1 MKKIILILCACAVFA
16 AVGCGNENNGA
27 NKNAKNVNDV
37 FSSSAKDTSS
47 ESSSSS
53 QASSVSSSTAQT
65 QAESSSSKETE
76 NKYDK
81 IDTDLSAMSET
92 MAYAEFVNIINSPDK
107 YKGKTIKAKGT
118 FAVAEEN
125 GNTYFAC
132 MLTDATACCSQPL
145 EFVLSDAAR
154 QYPADYPA
162 LDSEITVVGK
172 FGMYNEG
179 ANVYYQLSDAQLL

>member
-1 MKKIILILCACAVFA
+1 MKKIILILCACAVLA
-16 AVGCGNENNGA
+16 AVGCGNENKGA

-37 FSSSAKDTSS
+37 FSSSAKDTLS

-53 QASSVSSSTAQT
+53 ESSFTAQT
-65 QAESSSSKETE
+65 QAESSSKETE

-162 LDSEITVVGK
+162 FDSEITVVGK